1 MEPGTEQVAERVA
14 ASGSGA
20 VRFVRLARP
29 TQWSKGVFVFIG
41 PLYGWAD
48 GQEISWLS
56 VVLAFVAFGLV
67 SSAGYV
73 VNDLR
78 DREQDRLHPR
88 KQRRPIASGAVS
100 PGEAR
105 VFAALLYGASLVC
118 SLGVLALAPGWAG
131 AWMIAVVV
139 LYALN
144 VAAYTAKLK
153 HIVLMDVMS
162 LSSGFVL
169 RVLGGCAA
177 AAVAPSTWLL
187 TSTLF
192 ISMFLAFGK
201 RLGER
206 RTMGD
211 DAGSARGVLV
221 GYTDDMLRM
230 VVVATAV
237 GTLLTYAGYVQDR
250 ADDYTLG
257 FNLLW
262 LTILPATFGL
272 FRCMVLVER
281 GDYDD
286 PTELA
291 TGDWPFQAS
300 VALFGL
306 MTGVLWVLQGA
317 GYVG

>member
-1 MEPGTEQVAERVA
+1 MEPGTKPVSEGVEA
-14 ASGSGA
+14 AGSGA
-20 VRFVRLARP
+20 GRFVRLARP
-29 TQWSKGVFVFIG
+29 TQWSKGVFVLIG

-48 GQEISWLS
+48 GQEVPWLS
-56 VVLAFVAFGLV
+56 VLLAFAAFGLV

-78 DREQDRLHPR
+78 DREEDRRHPR
-88 KQRRPIASGAVS
+88 KKHRPIASGEVS
-100 PGEAR
+100 PGEAKA
-105 VFAALLYGASLVC
+105 FAALLYAATLAC
-118 SLGVLALAPGWAG
+118 TLGVLVLAPGWAG
-131 AWMIAVVV
+131 VWMAAAVV

-144 VAAYTAKLK
+144 VAAYTASLK

-177 AAVAPSTWLL
+177 GAVAPSTWLL

-206 RTMGD
+206 RTMGEG
-211 DAGSARGVLV
+211 AGSARRVLD

-250 ADDYTLG
+250 AADYTLG

-262 LTILPATFGL
+262 LTMLPATFGL

-291 TGDWPFQAS
+291 TRDRAFQAS

-306 MTGVLWVLQGA
+306 MTGVLWLLQDA
-317 GYVG
+317 GHIG

>member
-1 MEPGTEQVAERVA
+1 MEPGAKQVSESVA
-14 ASGSGA
+14 AAGSG
-20 VRFVRLARP
+20 VGRFVRLARP

-48 GQEISWLS
+48 GQEIAWLS
-56 VVLAFVAFGLV
+56 VVLAFVAFGMV

-78 DREQDRLHPR
+78 DREEDRLHPR
-88 KQRRPIASGAVS
+88 KKRRPIASGDVS

-105 VFAALLYGASLVC
+105 AFAAVLYGATLVC
-118 SLGVLALAPGWAG
+118 TAGVLALAPGWAG
-131 AWMIAVVV
+131 AWMACAVV

-211 DAGSARGVLV
+211 GAGSARRVLD

-250 ADDYTLG
+250 AEDYTLG

-291 TGDWPFQAS
+291 TRDGPFQVS
-300 VALFGL
+300 VVLFGL
-306 MTGVLWVLQGA
+306 MTGVLWLLQGG

>member
-1 MEPGTEQVAERVA
+1 MSVEISQNGM
-14 ASGSGA
+14 G
-20 VRFVRLARP
+20 RFVRLARP
-29 TQWSKGVFVFIG
+29 TQWSKGVFVLIG

-48 GQEISWLS
+48 GQEVPWLS
-56 VVLAFVAFGLV
+56 VLLAFVAFGLV

-88 KQRRPIASGAVS
+88 KKDRPIASGAVS
-100 PGEAR
+100 PGEA
-105 VFAALLYGASLVC
+105 VVYAAVLYGATLVC
-118 SLGVLALAPGWAG
+118 SLGVLMLAPGWAG
-131 AWMIAVVV
+131 IWMAAAVV

-206 RTMGD
+206 RTLGD
-211 DAGSARGVLV
+211 GASSARRVLD

-250 ADDYTLG
+250 AEEYTLG

-262 LTILPATFGL
+262 LTVLPATFGL

-291 TGDWPFQAS
+291 TRDGAFQAA
-300 VALFGL
+300 VVLFGL
-306 MTGVLWVLQGA
+306 MTGVLWLLQSA
-317 GYVG
+317 GYVGLA